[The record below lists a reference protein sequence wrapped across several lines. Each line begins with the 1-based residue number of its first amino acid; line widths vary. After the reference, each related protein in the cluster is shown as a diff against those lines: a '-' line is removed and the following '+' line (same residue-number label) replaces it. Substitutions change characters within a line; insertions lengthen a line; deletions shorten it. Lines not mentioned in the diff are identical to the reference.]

1 MVRLPVR
8 RNRLLMELLATSVF
22 VLGIGALLLPL
33 VQRDGGSGLLGPR
46 LPRAH
51 AERPPSQAQAG
62 QNTNAAP
69 PPDVQQET
77 GATMGVAAL
86 SQPPSATPAVP
97 GGSGAAVSEDGS
109 GTGTS
114 PRSSTRPSPRS
125 SSASSTATAATLAA
139 GGQAETEALLSTV
152 ALGEKSA
159 AADTL
164 GDEARGIYLEGL
176 RHLRA
181 GLSDGSRSSVAAALE
196 SFSLVV
202 QLAPRFAPGYLH
214 QGVCFYRVQNY
225 SDAQTAFIEAVKLD
239 DDLWEHCPLLYY
251 SDCGTG
257 WPTDAEGTW
266 GTENATTMGEFV
278 RLKPADGRVELGI
291 TPSTSLF
298 GGRSV
303 SDVRMT
309 VRVRFST
316 PEEGFWL
323 PKAGCRARV
332 HDEDR
337 DGSAYLGAEMT
348 AQGGVSMYKVTHPG
362 GVVKTTPIVTG
373 TSQVAVCQWHRF
385 TLELTGGIYR
395 VSVDG
400 NEVISNAGEPNA
412 GLISSGWTSF
422 YARATP
428 SSPVDLDD
436 LLVTRAYPRIP

>member
-1 MVRLPVR
+1 VVRLPVR
-8 RNRLLMELLATSVF
+8 RNRLLMELLATGVF

-33 VQRDGGSGLLGPR
+33 VQSDGGSRLLGSR
-46 LPRAH
+46 LPRVH
-51 AERPPSQAQAG
+51 AEPPSQTEAE
-62 QNTNAAP
+62 QNPDTAP
-69 PPDVQQET
+69 PTDAKQEV
-77 GATMGVAAL
+77 GSTMGLAAL
-86 SQPPSATPAVP
+86 SQPPAGAPTVH
-97 GGSGAAVSEDGS
+97 GGSGSTDSEDGS
-109 GTGTS
+109 DTRASHRS
-114 PRSSTRPSPRS
+114 PSSPSPHS
-125 SSASSTATAATLAA
+125 SGASSTENAAGLTA

-159 AADTL
+159 AADGL
-164 GDEARGIYLEGL
+164 GDDARGIYLEGL
-176 RHLRA
+176 RHLRV

-266 GTENATTMGEFV
+266 GTENATAMGEFV

-323 PKAGCRARV
+323 PKVGCRARV

-337 DGSAYLGAEMT
+337 DGSVYLGAEVT
-348 AQGGVSMYKVTHPG
+348 AEGGVSMYKVTHPG

-373 TSQVAVCQWHRF
+373 TSHVAVGQWHRF

-395 VSVDG
+395 VSLDG
-400 NEVISNAGEPNA
+400 SEVISNAGDPNA

-428 SSPVDLDD
+428 SSPVDLAD
-436 LLVTRAYPRIP
+436 LLITRAYPRIP